1 MEMREKDLVEKYE
14 LYLRGWLKGKIED
27 SRDREEVLANIL
39 WAVVNSYPSFA
50 GKSSL
55 KTWVVAIA
63 KKRLVDFYFIIV
75 AIKVI
80 NVKPQIAT
88 VSQYI
93 LLLDFS
99 IFLFRLKICA
109 LMFDKNAVSDILT
122 PPNF

>member
-1 MEMREKDLVEKYE
+1 MK
-14 LYLRGWLKGKIED
+14 
-27 SRDREEVLANIL
+27 SRDKIYN
-39 WAVVNSYPSFA
+39 
-50 GKSSL
+50 
-55 KTWVVAIA
+55 WVFG
-63 KKRLVDFYFIIV
+63 FYFIIV

-99 IFLFRLKICA
+99 IFLLRLEIFT
-109 LMFDKNAVSDILT
+109 LMFDKKAVSDILT